1 MSIPDV
7 TNLGGAGVSAC
18 QPPTELDL
26 PESTP
31 ETSTHPLDELAQ
43 PERQKAGGEVNL
55 PFLLEIGTEEIP
67 DWMIPTALENLR
79 MSFEKLDIPHESVRL
94 DATPRRLV
102 LRAEGLPARQPDSVE
117 RVLGPPKSAPP
128 QAVAGFARKQGVLL
142 ADLKLESTPKGE
154 YYTYLK
160 KVPGRNIIDILA
172 EALPGLI
179 LGLYFPKTM
188 YWTGKGGPRFI
199 RPIRWIV
206 ALLAQAII
214 PFELAGVRSGAL
226 SSGHRRLGAREIAV
240 TTADYQR
247 RLADHGV
254 ILSAEE
260 RRDRIRAGMAGIRI
274 KPDDKL
280 LETLVY
286 LTECP
291 MPIQGSFDPQFLELP
306 EEVLVTVMRHHQR
319 YFSVQDSEG
328 KLAPAFV
335 AVMNIP
341 SDPEGF
347 VRRGNERVLR
357 ARFNDARFF
366 WETDQKRPFA
376 GRKQDLANVTF
387 QAKLGS
393 YLAKTER
400 MMQLAAEL
408 GGDAHAVR
416 AAELSKIDL
425 TTELVKEFTELQ
437 GVVGGLYARVQGES
451 EPVWQA
457 IYDHYKPESMED
469 AIPRNRTAQI
479 VALADKL
486 DTLRGCFGVGLIP
499 TGSRDPFAL
508 RRAAQGVV
516 RILIEGR
523 FDLSLF
529 DFLGKDESLKSFFA
543 ERVRYYFKDIR
554 GFAYDEINAC
564 MAATAVTAANPL
576 ADARGS
582 DPSRDREGAVASGWS
597 NLVDLEARLERVR
610 GLRASPDFEP
620 LAAAFK
626 RIANILA
633 QAKGTGFTALP
644 SGIDESLLEA
654 GPERELYHEFRRIA
668 GQPIENAISRLR
680 PKIDLFFDKV
690 LVNAPDPAVRQNRLT
705 LLQTLLAEFSTI
717 ADFSEIV
724 TNS

>member
-1 MSIPDV
+1 
-7 TNLGGAGVSAC
+7 
-18 QPPTELDL
+18 
-26 PESTP
+26 
-31 ETSTHPLDELAQ
+31 
-43 PERQKAGGEVNL
+43 
-55 PFLLEIGTEEIP
+55 
-67 DWMIPTALENLR
+67 
-79 MSFEKLDIPHESVRL
+79 
-94 DATPRRLV
+94 
-102 LRAEGLPARQPDSVE
+102 
-117 RVLGPPKSAPP
+117 
-128 QAVAGFARKQGVLL
+128 
-142 ADLKLESTPKGE
+142 
-154 YYTYLK
+154 
-160 KVPGRNIIDILA
+160 
-172 EALPGLI
+172 
-179 LGLYFPKTM
+179 
-188 YWTGKGGPRFI
+188 
-199 RPIRWIV
+199 
-206 ALLAQAII
+206 
-214 PFELAGVRSGAL
+214 
-226 SSGHRRLGAREIAV
+226 
-240 TTADYQR
+240 
-247 RLADHGV
+247 
-254 ILSAEE
+254 
-260 RRDRIRAGMAGIRI
+260 
-274 KPDDKL
+274 
-280 LETLVY
+280 
-286 LTECP
+286 
-291 MPIQGSFDPQFLELP
+291 
-306 EEVLVTVMRHHQR
+306 
-319 YFSVQDSEG
+319 
-328 KLAPAFV
+328 
-335 AVMNIP
+335 MNIA

-347 VRRGNERVLR
+347 VRSGNERVLR

-366 WETDQKRPFA
+366 WETDQKKKLA
-376 GRKQDLANVTF
+376 DRKPDLANVTF

-451 EPVWQA
+451 DSVWQA

-529 DFLGKDESLKSFFA
+529 DFLGGDQALRDFFA

-564 MAATAVTAANPL
+564 MAASVVTAANPPSPNQSPERE
-576 ADARGS
+576 RG
-582 DPSRDREGAVASGWS
+582 VASGWG
-597 NLVDLEARLERVR
+597 NLVDLETRLERVR

-626 RIANILA
+626 RIANILE
-633 QAKGTGFTALP
+633 QAVTAGFTAVP
-644 SGIDESLLEA
+644 SGIDESLLEE
-654 GPERELYHEFRRIA
+654 GPERELYREFRGIQA
-668 GQPIENAISRLR
+668 QPIENVISRLR

-705 LLQTLLAEFSTI
+705 LLQTLLAEFSTM